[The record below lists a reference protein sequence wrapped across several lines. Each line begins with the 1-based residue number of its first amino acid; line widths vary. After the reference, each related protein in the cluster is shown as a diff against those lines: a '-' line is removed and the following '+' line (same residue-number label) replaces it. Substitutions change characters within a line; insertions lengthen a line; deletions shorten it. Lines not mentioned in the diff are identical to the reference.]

1 MGKRSSTP
9 ARTPEAREKQL
20 INLAVDETE
29 RRLRNG
35 TISSQLL
42 SILLKLATTRSEL
55 ELEKLRSDISL
66 QHAKKK
72 EIEEKQSSND
82 LFLKAIEAFKS
93 YKGDPYEEYEEDDNY

>member
-1 MGKRSSTP
+1 MAKRKQMP
-9 ARTPEAREKQL
+9 ARTIEGRENQL

-42 SILLKLATTRSEL
+42 SILLKLATTRAQL

-66 QHAKKK
+66 QEAKKQ
-72 EIEEKQSSND
+72 EIADKQSSSD
-82 LFLKAIEAFKS
+82 LYSKALEAFRS
-93 YKGDPYEEYEEDDNY
+93 YKGIENDQEESED